1 MPGARTFVAAPLFA
15 PRRAAR
21 HEETEPRPPNP
32 RDRAAVCLHNERT
45 SRTNWLGV
53 LATDMVGQVSGT
65 FSAGHS
71 EAANDAGSREAQRTR
86 RGPDPRN
93 GALSPRDLAA
103 LRFIGHAG
111 ELAQYQL
118 HEQVFGDV
126 SEVVVSR
133 FVQRATKRDLIATT
147 RWRGVGINRLRL
159 TTRGRAYLLQ
169 HGVMADE
176 LFVLRNPIAEGHVE
190 HQLWIVD
197 TLVILG
203 RAARKPDLLLPG
215 WALQRRFTPR
225 PTAIP
230 DVLASFVSP
239 PEQPALLLGVE
250 IDRGSE
256 NLASIFLPKLEKLC
270 DVLSAWAGGATC
282 AIVVL
287 TNNLRRREALRTRA
301 EPFPLPVIVEL
312 LPQASGRPGLA
323 ELATTFSFIQ

>member
-1 MPGARTFVAAPLFA
+1 MA
-15 PRRAAR
+15 
-21 HEETEPRPPNP
+21 
-32 RDRAAVCLHNERT
+32 
-45 SRTNWLGV
+45 
-53 LATDMVGQVSGT
+53 GQLSGT
-65 FSAGHS
+65 FAAGDS

-103 LRFIGHAG
+103 LRFIGQAG

-147 RWRGVGINRLRL
+147 RWRGIGINRLRL
-159 TTRGRAYLLQ
+159 TTRGRSQLVQ
-169 HGVMADE
+169 HGGCADE
-176 LFVLRNPIAEGHVE
+176 LFVLRNPIAEGHIE

-197 TLVILG
+197 TLVVLG
-203 RAARKPDLLLPG
+203 RAARKPDLLLPA

-225 PTAIP
+225 PVAIP

-239 PEQPALLLGVE
+239 TDQPALLLGVE

-270 DVLSAWAGGATC
+270 EVLSTWAGGAAG

-287 TNNLRRREALRTRA
+287 TNNVRRRDALRTRTERLA
-301 EPFPLPVIVEL
+301 LPVIVEL
-312 LPQASGRPGLA
+312 LPKVAGRPGLA
-323 ELATTFSFIQ
+323 GLVATFSFIR

>member
-1 MPGARTFVAAPLFA
+1 
-15 PRRAAR
+15 
-21 HEETEPRPPNP
+21 
-32 RDRAAVCLHNERT
+32 
-45 SRTNWLGV
+45 
-53 LATDMVGQVSGT
+53 
-65 FSAGHS
+65 
-71 EAANDAGSREAQRTR
+71 
-86 RGPDPRN
+86 
-93 GALSPRDLAA
+93 
-103 LRFIGHAG
+103 
-111 ELAQYQL
+111 LAQYQL

-159 TTRGRAYLLQ
+159 TSRGRAHLVQNGLT
-169 HGVMADE
+169 ADE
-176 LFVLRNPIAEGHVE
+176 VFVLRSPVAEGHIE

-203 RAARKPDLLLPG
+203 RAARKPDLLMPA

-225 PTAIP
+225 PAAIP

-270 DVLSAWAGGATC
+270 DVLSTWAGGATC

-287 TNNLRRREALRTRA
+287 TNNLRRRDALRTRA
-301 EPFPLPVIVEL
+301 EPLPLPVIVEL
-312 LPQASGRPGLA
+312 LPQAPGRPGLA
-323 ELATTFSFIQ
+323 ELSKTFNFIR

>member
-1 MPGARTFVAAPLFA
+1 
-15 PRRAAR
+15 
-21 HEETEPRPPNP
+21 
-32 RDRAAVCLHNERT
+32 
-45 SRTNWLGV
+45 
-53 LATDMVGQVSGT
+53 
-65 FSAGHS
+65 
-71 EAANDAGSREAQRTR
+71 
-86 RGPDPRN
+86 
-93 GALSPRDLAA
+93 LAA
-103 LRFIGHAG
+103 LRFIGQAG

-133 FVQRATKRDLIATT
+133 FVQRATKLELVVTT
-147 RWRGVGINRLRL
+147 RWRGIGINRLRL
-159 TTRGRAYLLQ
+159 TTRGRSQLVQ
-169 HGVMADE
+169 RGISADE
-176 LFVLRNPIAEGHVE
+176 LFVLRSPIAEGHID

-203 RAARKPDLLLPG
+203 RAARKPDLLQPA

-225 PTAIP
+225 PVAIP

-270 DVLSAWAGGATC
+270 EVLSSWAGGATS

-287 TNNLRRREALRTRA
+287 TNSVRRRDALRTRA
-301 EPFPLPVIVEL
+301 GPLSMPVIVEL
-312 LPQASGRPGLA
+312 LPPAPGRLGLA

>member
-1 MPGARTFVAAPLFA
+1 MPGARTLVAAPLFA

-21 HEETEPRPPNP
+21 HEETEPRPPDP
-32 RDRAAVCLHNERT
+32 RDRAAVCLHNERA

-53 LATDMVGQVSGT
+53 LATHMAGQVSGT
-65 FSAGHS
+65 SAASHSAG
-71 EAANDAGSREAQRTR
+71 REAQRTG

-103 LRFIGHAG
+103 LRFIGQAG

-118 HEQVFGDV
+118 HDQVFGDV

-147 RWRGVGINRLRL
+147 RWRGIGINRLRL
-159 TTRGRAYLLQ
+159 TTRGRSYLLQ
-169 HGVMADE
+169 HGITADE
-176 LFVLRNPIAEGHVE
+176 LFVLRNPIAEGHIE

-197 TLVILG
+197 ALVILG
-203 RAARKPDLLLPG
+203 RAARKPDLLQPA

-225 PTAIP
+225 PVAIP

-239 PEQPALLLGVE
+239 PEQPVLLLGVE

-256 NLASIFLPKLEKLC
+256 NLVSIFVPKLEKLC
-270 DVLSAWAGGATC
+270 EVLSTWAGGAAC
-282 AIVVL
+282 VIVVL
-287 TNNLRRREALRTRA
+287 TNNLRRRDALRTRA
-301 EPFPLPVIVEL
+301 EPLPLPVIVEM
-312 LPQASGRPGLA
+312 LPPSPGRPGLA

>member
-1 MPGARTFVAAPLFA
+1 MA
-15 PRRAAR
+15 
-21 HEETEPRPPNP
+21 
-32 RDRAAVCLHNERT
+32 
-45 SRTNWLGV
+45 
-53 LATDMVGQVSGT
+53 GQVRGT
-65 FSAGHS
+65 FAGHS
-71 EAANDAGSREAQRTR
+71 EATNDAASRDAQRTR

-93 GALSPRDLAA
+93 GALSPRDIAA
-103 LRFIGHAG
+103 LRFIGHVG

-147 RWRGVGINRLRL
+147 RWRGIGINRLRL
-159 TTRGRAYLLQ
+159 TSRGRAHLVQ
-169 HGVMADE
+169 HGLTADE
-176 LFVLRNPIAEGHVE
+176 FFVLRSPVAEGHIE

-197 TLVILG
+197 TVVILG
-203 RAARKPDLLLPG
+203 RAARKPDLLLPA

-239 PEQPALLLGVE
+239 AEQPALLLGVE

-270 DVLSAWAGGATC
+270 DVLSSWSGGAAC

-287 TNNLRRREALRTRA
+287 TNGLRRRDALRARA
-301 EPFPLPVIVEL
+301 NALTLPVIVEL
-312 LPQASGRPGLA
+312 LPQAPGRPGLA
-323 ELATTFSFIQ
+323 ELATTFSFIR

>member
-1 MPGARTFVAAPLFA
+1 MGLL
-15 PRRAAR
+15 
-21 HEETEPRPPNP
+21 
-32 RDRAAVCLHNERT
+32 D
-45 SRTNWLGV
+45 
-53 LATDMVGQVSGT
+53 QVSGT
-65 FSAGHS
+65 SAADQ
-71 EAANDAGSREAQRTR
+71 EAANDSVGRETLRTR
-86 RGPDPRN
+86 RGSDPRN
-93 GALSPRDLAA
+93 SALSSRDIEA
-103 LRFIGHAG
+103 LRFIGQAG

-147 RWRGVGINRLRL
+147 RWRGIGINRLRL
-159 TTRGRAYLLQ
+159 TTRGRAYLVQ
-169 HGVMADE
+169 HGVGADE
-176 LFVLRNPIAEGHVE
+176 LFVLRSPVAEGHIE

-203 RAARKPDLLLPG
+203 RAARKPDLLQPA

-225 PTAIP
+225 PVAIP

-270 DVLSAWAGGATC
+270 EVLSSWAGGAAC

-287 TNNLRRREALRTRA
+287 TNNLRRRDALRTGV
-301 EPFPLPVIVEL
+301 ETLSLPVIVEK
-312 LPQASGRPGLA
+312 LPAEPGRQGLA
-323 ELATTFSFIQ
+323 GLAATFGFIR

>member
-1 MPGARTFVAAPLFA
+1 MAGL
-15 PRRAAR
+15 
-21 HEETEPRPPNP
+21 
-32 RDRAAVCLHNERT
+32 
-45 SRTNWLGV
+45 
-53 LATDMVGQVSGT
+53 VSGT
-65 FSAGHS
+65 SAAGRS
-71 EAANDAGSREAQRTR
+71 KAANDAAGREAQRTR

-93 GALSPRDLAA
+93 GALSSRDLAA
-103 LRFIGHAG
+103 LRFIGQAG

-133 FVQRATKRDLIATT
+133 FVQRAAKHELVATT
-147 RWRGVGINRLRL
+147 RWRGIGINRLRL
-159 TTRGRAYLLQ
+159 TSRGRSYLVQ
-169 HGVMADE
+169 NGGGVDE
-176 LFVLRNPIAEGHVE
+176 LFVLRGPIAEGHIE

-197 TLVILG
+197 TLIILG
-203 RAARKPDLLLPG
+203 RAARKPDLLQPA

-225 PTAIP
+225 PVAIP

-256 NLASIFLPKLEKLC
+256 NLTSTFLPKLEKLC
-270 DVLSAWAGGATC
+270 EVLSPWAGGATC

-287 TNNLRRREALRTRA
+287 TNNMRRRDALRTRA
-301 EPFPLPVIVEL
+301 ALLPLPVIVEM
-312 LPQASGRPGLA
+312 LPPSPGRPGLA

>member
-32 RDRAAVCLHNERT
+32 RDRAAVCLQNERA

-53 LATDMVGQVSGT
+53 RAADMAGQMNGT
-65 FSAGHS
+65 SVAGLS
-71 EAANDAGSREAQRTR
+71 ESANDAAGRDAPSTR
-86 RGPDPRN
+86 RGPDPRD

-103 LRFIGHAG
+103 LRFIGKAG

-133 FVQRATKRDLIATT
+133 FVQRAMKRELIATT
-147 RWRGVGINRLRL
+147 RWRGIGINRLRL
-159 TTRGRAYLLQ
+159 TTRGRAHLVH
-169 HGVMADE
+169 HGVDASE
-176 LFVLRNPIAEGHVE
+176 IFVLRSPVAEGHIE

-203 RAARKPDLLLPG
+203 RAARKPDLLQPA

-225 PTAIP
+225 PVAIP

-239 PEQPALLLGVE
+239 PGQPALLLGVE

-256 NLASIFLPKLEKLC
+256 NLATIFLPKLGKLC
-270 DVLSAWAGGATC
+270 EVLSTWAGDATG

-287 TNNLRRREALRTRA
+287 TNNMRRRDALRQSVKVLS
-301 EPFPLPVIVEL
+301 LPMIVEM

-323 ELATTFSFIQ
+323 GLAATFSLIR

>member
-1 MPGARTFVAAPLFA
+1 MA
-15 PRRAAR
+15 
-21 HEETEPRPPNP
+21 
-32 RDRAAVCLHNERT
+32 
-45 SRTNWLGV
+45 
-53 LATDMVGQVSGT
+53 GQVSGT
-65 FSAGHS
+65 SAAGHS
-71 EAANDAGSREAQRTR
+71 EAANHAADREAQRTQ
-86 RGPDPRN
+86 RGSDPRN
-93 GALSPRDLAA
+93 SALSPRDLAA
-103 LRFIGHAG
+103 LRFIGQAG

-133 FVQRATKRDLIATT
+133 FVRRASARDLIATT
-147 RWRGVGINRLRL
+147 RWRGIGINRLRL
-159 TTRGRAYLLQ
+159 TTRGRAYLVQ
-169 HGVMADE
+169 HGLTTDE
-176 LFVLRNPIAEGHVE
+176 FFVLRSPVAEGHIE

-203 RAARKPDLLLPG
+203 QAARKPDLLLPA

-225 PTAIP
+225 PAAIP

-270 DVLSAWAGGATC
+270 EVLSTWAGGAAG

-287 TNNLRRREALRTRA
+287 TNNVRRRDALRVRAEAL
-301 EPFPLPVIVEL
+301 PLPVIVEL
-312 LPQASGRPGLA
+312 LPQVPGRPGLA
-323 ELATTFSFIQ
+323 ELATTFSFIR

>member
-1 MPGARTFVAAPLFA
+1 
-15 PRRAAR
+15 
-21 HEETEPRPPNP
+21 
-32 RDRAAVCLHNERT
+32 
-45 SRTNWLGV
+45 
-53 LATDMVGQVSGT
+53 MVGQVSGT
-65 FSAGHS
+65 SAAGHS
-71 EAANDAGSREAQRTR
+71 EAANNAGSREAQRTR

-133 FVQRATKRDLIATT
+133 FVQRATKHDLIATT

-159 TTRGRAYLLQ
+159 TTRGRSYLVQ
-169 HGVMADE
+169 HGVTADE
-176 LFVLRNPIAEGHVE
+176 LFVLRNPIAEGHIE

-197 TLVILG
+197 TLVVLG
-203 RAARKPDLLLPG
+203 RAARKPDLLQPA

-225 PTAIP
+225 PVAIP

-250 IDRGSE
+250 IDRGTE

-270 DVLSAWAGGATC
+270 DVLSSWSGGVAC

-287 TNNLRRREALRTRA
+287 TNNQRRRDALRTRA
-301 EPFPLPVIVEL
+301 EPLSVPVITEM
-312 LPQASGRPGLA
+312 LPAAPGRQGLA
-323 ELATTFSFIQ
+323 GLTATFSFIR